1 MKPETGLNTMS
12 AERPE
17 QSDAGTINRRQFLSM
32 LAAMGVLGLDLNN
45 AHAADAAREF
55 VIANWGGPAAD
66 AFIKVWGDAARQQ
79 DGLKLVVDG
88 SGPSAGKIRAMVDA
102 KKVAWD
108 VCDASVG
115 AALLLGSQ
123 NLLEPIDYAVIGRDK
138 VRPGY
143 QYQWAICNYIFSYV
157 LAFNKKQIKGPSPTS
172 WKDFW
177 NVKDFPGKR
186 ALRGSC
192 VGQLECALLADGV
205 PASKI
210 YPIDLPRALEKIRE
224 IREHTIFWKTGAQ
237 SEDLFRQDEVVMGN
251 MWHNRT
257 NVLRLE
263 TKGQI
268 DWIWEG
274 GVVAPAVWVV
284 PKGNPAG
291 KQKAMEFIRLSLD
304 PHSQVEL
311 FKAIGMGP
319 SNPAAAALIPADL
332 KPYDPGQP
340 DNFARQIPI
349 NEDWYKVH
357 LIEAEAKY
365 LDIISS

>member
-1 MKPETGLNTMS
+1 
-12 AERPE
+12 
-17 QSDAGTINRRQFLSM
+17 
-32 LAAMGVLGLDLNN
+32 
-45 AHAADAAREF
+45 
-55 VIANWGGPAAD
+55 
-66 AFIKVWGDAARQQ
+66 
-79 DGLKLVVDG
+79 
-88 SGPSAGKIRAMVDA
+88 
-102 KKVAWD
+102 
-108 VCDASVG
+108 
-115 AALLLGSQ
+115 
-123 NLLEPIDYAVIGRDK
+123 
-138 VRPGY
+138 
-143 QYQWAICNYIFSYV
+143 
-157 LAFNKKQIKGPSPTS
+157 
-172 WKDFW
+172 
-177 NVKDFPGKR
+177 
-186 ALRGSC
+186 
-192 VGQLECALLADGV
+192 
-205 PASKI
+205 
-210 YPIDLPRALEKIRE
+210 
-224 IREHTIFWKTGAQ
+224 
-237 SEDLFRQDEVVMGN
+237 MGN